1 MRQFVF
7 FFVALFAFLS
17 CSEKRDYRDALS
29 HANAVMYH
37 DVDSALAILDSLGKH
52 QSEFGS
58 HFQKQYQLQLAA
70 AKMKSGTA
78 FTTDSLTKELAD
90 YFDANGDDDE
100 AALAYYVYG
109 CSLID
114 LGQSPEG
121 IQAYYTALSKVD
133 TTRADC
139 NYELLKNIYG
149 QMSLVF
155 HHQNLPQD
163 EIWALN
169 NYVENVRKTASERDY
184 YLAKFELVSPYILLN
199 DIDSVFHVSHAVYEN
214 LKRIGDN
221 QGAATVLCP
230 TIFYYMERGQMDKA
244 TWAKDIFEKESGLY
258 YENGTVASGREGYY
272 YVKGFYELSANH
284 LESAERSFRKA
295 ISYGYLSEGYR
306 GLLNV
311 YRKRH
316 DIDSIY
322 HFSLLYEAAQDT
334 LHDQLRTNAI
344 HQMSALYN
352 YNRSQKEAEQE
363 REASRKLRMRATCIV
378 GISLLGVLL
387 LLWLYIRYTN
397 KKKLEI
403 QRLSKKLESVVRARS
418 EISAELQLLKSKDY
432 ERVIAAKEAKE
443 AELSRVIKTLQQ
455 VDVRGEY
462 IGTNVVFVN
471 SPIAQVFIKMSNS
484 KTEKPNPS
492 DAEWSL
498 LISQFRKS
506 FPLLY
511 KSFAEGNSFSEGM
524 PLSQLQVQVCILIIL
539 GLSDASIR
547 TMLGNSKS
555 VLSDAKS
562 DANERLF
569 GQKGARSLKGNLFN
583 ALR

>member
-1 MRQFVF
+1 MRRFLVF
-7 FFVALFAFLS
+7 FVVLLVFLS
-17 CSEKRDYRDALS
+17 CTEKRDYRDALS
-29 HANAVMYH
+29 RANVVMYH
-37 DVDSALAILDSLGKH
+37 DADSALAILDSLGNH

-58 HFQKQYQLQLAA
+58 HFQKRYQLQLAA
-70 AKMKSGTA
+70 AEMKAGTV

-90 YFDANGDDDE
+90 YFDANGDDEE

-139 NYELLKNIYG
+139 NYNLLKNIYG

-155 HHQNLPQD
+155 HDQNLPQD

-184 YLAKFELVSPYILLN
+184 YLAKFELVAPYILLN
-199 DIDSVFHVSHAVYEN
+199 DIDSVLHVSLGVYED

-221 QGAATVLCP
+221 QGAAIVLCP
-230 TIFYYMERGQMDKA
+230 TIYYYMERGEMDKA
-244 TWAKDIFEKESGLY
+244 TWAKEIFEKESGWY
-258 YENGTVASGREGYY
+258 DENGNIASGRESYY
-272 YVKGFYELSANH
+272 YVKGFYDLSANR
-284 LESAERSFRKA
+284 LDVAEQSFRKA
-295 ISYGYLSEGYR
+295 IRYGYLSEGYR

-322 HFSLLYEAAQDT
+322 RFSLLYEAAQDT
-334 LHDQLRTNAI
+334 LHNQLRTNAI

-363 REASRKLRMRATCIV
+363 REASRKLRMRATCFV
-378 GISLLGVLL
+378 VISLFGVLL
-387 LLWLYIRYTN
+387 LLWLYVRYKN
-397 KKKLEI
+397 KKKQEI
-403 QRLSKKLESVVRARS
+403 LNLSKKLERVIKARS

-492 DAEWSL
+492 DSEWSL
-498 LISQFRKS
+498 LITQFRRS
-506 FPLLY
+506 FPALY
-511 KSFAEGNSFSEGM
+511 QSFSEGM
-524 PLSQLQVQVCILIIL
+524 PLSRSQVQVCILIIL

-547 TMLGNSKS
+547 MMLGSSKS

-562 DANERLF
+562 EANERLF
-569 GQKGARSLKGNLFN
+569 GQKGARSLKNNLFS